1 MIRVR
6 FRPALDMPW
15 VRVEIPDE
23 KLYAVLV
30 RAAERV
36 FPGPVN
42 PALEAEFEMR
52 WRDVMAERAKREKV
66 KA

>member
-1 MIRVR
+1 MISVR

-15 VRVEIPDE
+15 VRVDIPDE
-23 KLYAVLV
+23 KLHAVLV

-36 FPGPVN
+36 FPGPVD
-42 PALEAEFEMR
+42 PKLEAESEKRFQA
-52 WRDVMAERAKREKV
+52 VMLARKV